1 MKITQI
7 RNATL
12 QLEFGGK
19 TFLIDPMLAPK
30 ATYPG
35 FPGTA
40 NDHLRNPLVELP
52 LPMATILDVD
62 AVIVTHTHL
71 DHWDDVAIN
80 AIPKTMPIFS
90 QNTQDADIIRNAGF
104 TSVRVLGEQTEYDG
118 ITLIKTSGQH
128 GSDETYANP
137 QMAERL
143 GDVCGIIFQ
152 HAHEKT
158 FYLAGDTVW
167 NQHVIDAL
175 THHTPDVV
183 ALNIGNAVIPGFGS
197 IIMGKEDIR
206 RVHQFVPN
214 AAIVATHMEAVNHCL
229 LSRAELR
236 DYLHEEKLQSI
247 VYVPNDGESVQL

>member
-1 MKITQI
+1 MKLTQI

-12 QLEFGGK
+12 RLEFGGK
-19 TFLIDPMLAPK
+19 AFLIDPMLAPK
-30 ATYPG
+30 AAYPG

-40 NDHLRNPLVELP
+40 NDHLRNPLVDLP

-62 AVIVTHTHL
+62 AVVVTHTHL
-71 DHWDDVAIN
+71 DHWDNAAID

-90 QNTQDADIIRNAGF
+90 QNAHDADLIRRAGF
-104 TSVRVLGEQTEYDG
+104 TSVHVLGEKTEYGD

-143 GDVCGIIFQ
+143 GDVCGIVFQ
-152 HAHEKT
+152 HANEKSL
-158 FYLAGDTVW
+158 YLAGDTVW
-167 NQHVIDAL
+167 NQQVINAL
-175 THHTPDVV
+175 TQHTPDVV
-183 ALNIGNAVIPGFGS
+183 VLNIGNAFIPGFGS
-197 IIMGKEDIR
+197 IIMGKEDVR
-206 RVHQFVPN
+206 RVHQLVPC

-236 DYLHEEKLQSI
+236 DYLYEEKLQTI
-247 VYVPNDGESVQL
+247 VHVPNDGESVQF

>member
-40 NDHLRNPLVELP
+40 NDHLRNPLVDLP
-52 LPMATILDVD
+52 LPMSTILDVD

-71 DHWDDVAIN
+71 DHWDDAAIEV
-80 AIPKTMPIFS
+80 IPKTMPIFS
-90 QNTQDADIIRNAGF
+90 QNTQDAEIIRRAGF
-104 TSVRVLGEQTEYDG
+104 ISVRVLGEKTEYDG

-137 QMAERL
+137 QLAERL
-143 GDVCGIIFQ
+143 GEVCGIVFQ
-152 HAHEKT
+152 HANEKS

-167 NQHVIDAL
+167 NQHVIDVL
-175 THHTPDVV
+175 TNYSPDVV
-183 ALNIGNAVIPGFGS
+183 ALNIGNAFIPSFGS
-197 IIMGKEDIR
+197 IIMGKEDVR
-206 RVHQFVPN
+206 HVHQLVPN

-229 LSRAELR
+229 LSRVELR
-236 DYLHEEKLQSI
+236 GYLREEQLQSI
-247 VYVPNDGESVQL
+247 VHVPNDGESVQF

>member
-19 TFLIDPMLAPK
+19 TFLIDPMLAAK

-40 NDHLRNPLVELP
+40 NEHLRNPLVELP

-71 DHWDDVAIN
+71 DHWDDAAREV
-80 AIPKTMPIFS
+80 IPKTMPIFS
-90 QNTQDADIIRNAGF
+90 QNAQDADLIRRAGF

-128 GSDETYANP
+128 GSDEIYANP

-152 HAHEKT
+152 HTNEKSL
-158 FYLAGDTVW
+158 YLAGDTVW

-175 THHTPDVV
+175 THYTPDVV
-183 ALNIGNAVIPGFGS
+183 ALNIGNAVIPGLGS
-197 IIMGKEDIR
+197 IIMGKEDVR
-206 RVHQFVPN
+206 RVHQLVPN

-236 DYLHEEKLQSI
+236 DYLHEEQLQSI
-247 VYVPNDGESVQL
+247 AYVPNDGDSVEF

>member
-40 NDHLRNPLVELP
+40 NAHLRNPLVDLP
-52 LPMATILDVD
+52 LPMSTILDVD

-71 DHWDDVAIN
+71 DHWDDAAIE

-90 QNTQDADIIRNAGF
+90 QNTQDAEVIRRAGF
-104 TSVRVLGEQTEYDG
+104 ISVRVLGEQTEYDG

-137 QMAERL
+137 QLAERL
-143 GDVCGIIFQ
+143 GEVCGIVFQ
-152 HAHEKT
+152 HANEKS
-158 FYLAGDTVW
+158 FYLAGDTIW
-167 NQHVIDAL
+167 NQHVINVL
-175 THHTPDVV
+175 TNYSPDVV
-183 ALNIGNAVIPGFGS
+183 ALNIGNAFIPSFGS
-197 IIMGKEDIR
+197 IIMGKEDVWH
-206 RVHQFVPN
+206 VHQLVPN

-229 LSRAELR
+229 LSRVELR
-236 DYLHEEKLQSI
+236 GYLREEQLQSI
-247 VYVPNDGESVQL
+247 VHVPNDGESVQF

>member
-30 ATYPG
+30 STYPG

-40 NDHLRNPLVELP
+40 NDHLRNPLVDLP
-52 LPMATILDVD
+52 LSLATILDVD

-71 DHWDDVAIN
+71 DHWDDAAIE

-90 QNTQDADIIRNAGF
+90 QNTQDAGIIRRAGF

-128 GSDETYANP
+128 GSDETYSNP
-137 QMAERL
+137 QLAERL
-143 GDVCGIIFQ
+143 GEVCGIVFR
-152 HAHEKT
+152 HTHEKT

-183 ALNIGNAVIPGFGS
+183 ALNIGNATIPGLGS
-197 IIMGKEDIR
+197 IIMGKEDVQ
-206 RVHQFVPN
+206 RVHQIVPN
-214 AAIVATHMEAVNHCL
+214 ATIVATHMEAVNHCL
-229 LSRAELR
+229 LSRVELR
-236 DYLHEEKLQSI
+236 DYLREEKLQSI
-247 VYVPNDGESVQL
+247 AHVPNDGEYVQF